1 MSKQTYDEFVNGKS
15 FGTDE
20 QPTYDDVARTYGTQ
34 QQYRFADPVVTVTNK
49 YQRYEAMENSD
60 MNFSVNKIVAEQER
74 YNAMWRTDR
83 PAEPDN
89 NINDDGL
96 LASDIIE
103 NVIDESETNKI
114 SASDVVEPFENIN
127 TEKPL
132 SEEESFINDS
142 KDEPADF
149 IDQEQLLI
157 DEEGANSEENFQAD
171 SEIIEEKNQDEI
183 IDSITEPNNM
193 NVLQEE
199 NQEDNTIEFFSDLEA
214 NENQQEY
221 ANIPVDN
228 DLCSVN
234 IEIDDKSEQ
243 TEEDGHVS
251 ESIVE
256 EVAPHK
262 EEKKEIKKPAVKK
275 SPAKKQESK
284 KSKAPAKK
292 SPAKKSK

>member
-20 QPTYDDVARTYGTQ
+20 QLTYDDVARTYGTQ

-89 NINDDGL
+89 NINDDGI